1 MREDTTLIPRCDLK
15 SLFRSTDGGKGWG
28 GGGGCEMPSAPSA
41 LSRISSPS

>member
-15 SLFRSTDGGKGWG
+15 SLFRSTDGGKGG

-41 LSRISSPS
+41 LSRVSSPS